1 MVARRVRG
9 QRPSVMRSIRAG
21 CWPYPDPRDW
31 LLKDAGQPYR
41 PGTVRRRDSANDPVA
56 RIEPDAREDV
66 APADAAQAVPPA
78 AGPAVRELRPVALRS
93 ERRVAA
99 VDVERRHPPG
109 CDPHPPWGHHHD
121 VPPAG
126 SRNERVAPRPE
137 RDRVAAAVVDV
148 GRRAEPDL
156 PHPLAED
163 QRPAIGLAPTTGCRR
178 PPTGRREHPPFERS
192 LDRATRW
199 GRSLRPGR
207 RRGTAQAAA
216 RRHGDRHQDRDDT
229 RPAHRQS

>member
-9 QRPSVMRSIRAG
+9 RPASWTGSSREG

-41 PGTVRRRDSANDPVA
+41 PGTARRRDSANDPVA
-56 RIEPDAREDV
+56 RTEPDAREDV

-93 ERRVAA
+93 EHRVAA
-99 VDVERRHPPG
+99 GDVERRRLTG

-126 SRNERVAPRPE
+126 SRNECVAPRPE
-137 RDRVAAAVVDV
+137 RDQVAAAVVDV
-148 GRRAEPDL
+148 G
-156 PHPLAED
+156 
-163 QRPAIGLAPTTGCRR
+163 
-178 PPTGRREHPPFERS
+178 
-192 LDRATRW
+192 
-199 GRSLRPGR
+199 
-207 RRGTAQAAA
+207 
-216 RRHGDRHQDRDDT
+216 
-229 RPAHRQS
+229 